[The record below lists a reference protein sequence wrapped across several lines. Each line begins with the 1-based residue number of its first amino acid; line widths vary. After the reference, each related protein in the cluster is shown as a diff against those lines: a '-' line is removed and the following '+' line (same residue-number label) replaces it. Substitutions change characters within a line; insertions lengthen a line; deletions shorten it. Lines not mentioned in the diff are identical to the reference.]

1 LLNIYKFEQH
11 QKADNV
17 KKDEFHLKSNFL
29 GIFFVYNIRTLNRQI
44 LQAIFYNAFRNI
56 SILILRKNLQIKKE
70 RK

>member
-1 LLNIYKFEQH
+1 ML
-11 QKADNV
+11 